1 MSPPMPHTGYDG
13 LNETSDAQ
21 QWGDIHE
28 DFNGE
33 RLDIDGHPV
42 MQKWEAPYM
51 HALAELA
58 TSKGGRVLELGFG
71 LGLSAS
77 AVQKHDIDEHIIIEA
92 NKDVF
97 KRLQAFASRAPHKV
111 TPMLG
116 FACDVVATLPDNSID
131 GILYD
136 TYPHDKD
143 EQHTHQFK
151 FIKEAYRV
159 LKPGGILTY
168 CNLTSIGVLKGEYD
182 TWQELW
188 EKTQLPHV
196 RSCGFDDAG
205 IKPFRIFPVTPAQDC
220 EYYEHNEALIPVL
233 YK

>member
-116 FACDVVATLPDNSID
+116 LACDVVATLPDNSID

-143 EQHTHQFK
+143 EQHTHQF
-151 FIKEAYRV
+151 
-159 LKPGGILTY
+159 
-168 CNLTSIGVLKGEYD
+168 
-182 TWQELW
+182 
-188 EKTQLPHV
+188 
-196 RSCGFDDAG
+196 
-205 IKPFRIFPVTPAQDC
+205 
-220 EYYEHNEALIPVL
+220 
-233 YK
+233 